1 MTYNIDDILIR
12 VINNLTEAVNV
23 CCEVDESSD
32 DHEKTY
38 PFATGYS
45 RAAMNG
51 AIDDLRLIVKQLRKP
66 MEEFYDYVLAFY
78 GENGIYKIGATR
90 DMVMEATQKYI
101 SSGADFTG
109 DSFDREHV
117 RDIMLNDYGLTMV

>member
-1 MTYNIDDILIR
+1 MTYNIDDTLLR
-12 VINNLTEAVNV
+12 VINNLTAAVNV

-51 AIDDLRLIVKQLRKP
+51 AIDDLRLIVKQLQKP
-66 MEEFYDYVLAFY
+66 MEEFYDYVLSFY
-78 GENGIYKIGATR
+78 GDDGIYKIGATR

-101 SSGADFTG
+101 NSGADFTG